1 MQLLHAERG
10 EGKAA
15 AGRERVAIG
24 QRIAEGG
31 EEEADRSAYV
41 CGLLGRLGVSFPVP
55 SLHLPCTFPAP
66 SLHVCGLLGR
76 LGVCDGGKLLHC
88 GPLRLARVSYHRACR
103 GVRRRGQCPQQAD
116 QPAEG

>member
-31 EEEADRSAYV
+31 EEEADRSAY
-41 CGLLGRLGVSFPVP
+41 
-55 SLHLPCTFPAP
+55 
-66 SLHVCGLLGR
+66 VCGLLGR